1 MANLTTSGQKFVSIL
16 EFLVCMRIEIGDN
29 THIPRYRFI
38 LINLESHQ
46 GEFRGD
52 FKSVLSE
59 KLSIDEFAPARHCVD
74 PN

>member
-1 MANLTTSGQKFVSIL
+1 
-16 EFLVCMRIEIGDN
+16 MRIEIGDN